1 MKKVLIATTLMT
13 SVAGISNQK
22 DAFAK
27 EEDIQKEIL
36 NLGRQNRETIL
47 KGKVVN
53 LKSGDTLNV
62 REKSNADS
70 KILFKLNSGDI
81 VTVLN
86 KESNGWYKIQ
96 KESQVG
102 YVNGNYISTYTET
115 VTTPDESNQAV
126 VTGAINLRETA
137 SWSGDIITVISGGE
151 KVTVISKGSDW
162 TKVSYKGTEGYAPT
176 SYLNFIDNENS
187 ENTKPE
193 ESNIATTTGDVNLR
207 KTASWSGD
215 IIAVVSTGEKVT
227 VISKDSDWTK
237 VSYKNNEGYVPT
249 SYLSFSTSGGNNENN
264 SETPSN
270 GITET
275 NMSSKGKVVKI
286 ASNDVLNVR
295 KEPNGDAT
303 KVATLKLNQVVDI
316 TKKTSNGWYKISVD
330 GVEGYVNWNY
340 IEIIEDSNTQDCI
353 EYITTD
359 RVNLRNTKSWSSTA
373 VILTIEKNEAV
384 DVLEKDSDWAKVS
397 YSNKIGYVPVNYIKL
412 VGNDTGNQNPSVS
425 DKVGKI
431 GTVNTSNLNIRSGP
445 STSYAI
451 ISKVYNGDTILIK
464 EVSSNGWYKVE
475 TTSGIIGWCS
485 GDYISNIRE
494 GSLPS
499 YGNTDYEKINNVLK
513 VAREQLGKPYVYGAT
528 GPDSFDCSGLT
539 SYVFKNGAGIT
550 LPRTSK
556 DQSTAGR
563 YVSKSELQPGDL
575 IFFNTSGS
583 GISHVGIY
591 IGNDEMIHAP
601 SSGKNVEVTK
611 ITSNYWASKYVTA
624 RRIIG

>member
-13 SVAGISNQK
+13 SVTGVSNQSET
-22 DAFAK
+22 FAN
-27 EEDIQKEIL
+27 EQDIQNEML
-36 NLGRQNRETIL
+36 NVEKQTRETIL
-47 KGKVVN
+47 RGKVVN

-62 REKSNADS
+62 REQSNADS
-70 KILFKLNSGDI
+70 KVLFELNSGEV
-81 VTVLN
+81 VTVIN

-96 KESQVG
+96 KDSQIG
-102 YVNGNYISTYTET
+102 YVNGHYISTYRET
-115 VTTPDESNQAV
+115 VPTPNESNQAV
-126 VTGAINLRETA
+126 VTGAINLRKFA
-137 SWSGDIITVISGGE
+137 SWSGDIITVISTGE
-151 KVTVISKGSDW
+151 KVAVISKGSDW
-162 TKVSYKGTEGYAPT
+162 TKISYKGNEGYAPT

-215 IIAVVSTGEKVT
+215 IITVVSTGEKVT
-227 VISKDSDWTK
+227 VISKGSDWTK

-264 SETPSN
+264 SETPNN

-295 KEPNGDAT
+295 EEPNGDAT
-303 KVATLKLNQVVDI
+303 KVATLKLNQIVDI

-330 GVEGYVNWNY
+330 GVEGYVNGNY
-340 IEIIEDSNTQDCI
+340 IEIIKDSNTQDCI

-397 YSNKIGYVPVNYIKL
+397 YNNKIGYVPVNYIKL
-412 VGNDTGNQNPSVS
+412 AGNDTGNQNPSVS

-445 STSYAI
+445 GTSYTI

-499 YGNTDYEKINNVLK
+499 YGNTDDEKINNVLK

-528 GPDSFDCSGLT
+528 GPNSFDCSGLT

-563 YVSKSELQPGDL
+563 YVLKSELQPGDL
-575 IFFNTSGS
+575 IFFNTSGR